1 MTKKLRVL
9 IVEDSEDDAELVL
22 RELRSG
28 GYEPLSERVDT
39 HKAMADALKRQ
50 MWDVITIDYSMPHF
64 NGLQALKLLRKSALD
79 IPCIIVSGK
88 IGEETAVALMKAGAN
103 DYVMKGNLKRLAS
116 AIEREVGDTE
126 VRRERKRAE
135 EALSIKDIIVTSSIN
150 AIALAD
156 LKGNLTYV
164 NPAFLEMWGYSRSEE
179 VLGEPSVNF
188 WQMQEKAE
196 AIIEALRSSGKWR
209 GELIARRKD
218 GSCFDVQLSGN
229 MVIDETGHP
238 IYMSGAFID
247 ITERKQAEDFL
258 LEAKEFS
265 GNLITSAR
273 DGISVLDNRG
283 VHIDVN
289 PALCEMTGF
298 LREELIGVGPP
309 HPYWPPEQYEEIDR
323 NFQKT
328 MAADFTDVELTFMR
342 KNGERFP
349 VIVSPSAVKD
359 KQGNVIS
366 YFATVKDV
374 TERKQAEEA
383 IKESEE
389 KFRNV
394 FDNSTIGKSI
404 TSIDGTVN
412 VNQAFADM
420 LGYTKEELSHI
431 KWQDV
436 SLPEEID
443 EINRKLES
451 LQAGREKFARF
462 VKRYVEKDGSIVWA
476 DVSTVL
482 QRDSDGKPLYY
493 ITAIQDITERKLSE
507 EKLVKSYESV
517 QKTLNDAINTMVK
530 IVEMRDPY
538 TSGHQRKVADLAI
551 AIAGEMKLED
561 TRIDQLRIAA
571 VIHDIG
577 KIYVPSDI
585 LSKPGRLSDIEFSLI
600 KAHAQN
606 GYDIVKGMDFPCNVA
621 KAVLQHHERLD
632 SSGYPNGLK
641 SEDTLLE
648 AKILAVADV
657 VEAMSSHRPYRQAL
671 GIDKALEEISRNKG
685 RLYDPDVVDAC
696 FKLFNSGKFEFKSV

>member
-1 MTKKLRVL
+1 MSKPLRVL

-39 HKAMADALKRQ
+39 HKAMADALKKKT
-50 MWDVITIDYSMPHF
+50 WDVIICDYSMPHF
-64 NGLQALKLLRKSALD
+64 NGLQALKLLLSSALD
-79 IPCIIVSGK
+79 IPCIIVSGT
-88 IGEETAVALMKAGAN
+88 IGEDTAVELMKAGAN
-103 DYVMKGNLKRLAS
+103 DYVMKKNLQRLAP
-116 AIEREVGDTE
+116 AIERELGDAE
-126 VRRERKRAE
+126 IRRERKRAE
-135 EALSIKDIIVTSSIN
+135 EMLRIKERAITSSIN

-164 NPAFLEMWGYSRSEE
+164 NPAFLEMWGFSKNEE
-179 VLGEPSVNF
+179 VLGEPSANF

-196 AIIEALRSSGKWR
+196 AIIETLRSSGKWR

-218 GSCFDVQLSGN
+218 GSCFDVQLLGN
-229 MVIDETGHP
+229 MIIDEKGNP

-247 ITERKQAEDFL
+247 ITERKRAEDLL

-309 HPYWPPEQYEEIDR
+309 HPYWPPEQYEQIDR

-349 VIVSPSAVKD
+349 VIVSPSVVKD
-359 KQGNVIS
+359 KHGNVIS
-366 YFATVKDV
+366 YFATVKDI

-443 EINRKLES
+443 EINRKLEP

-507 EKLVKSYESV
+507 
-517 QKTLNDAINTMVK
+517 
-530 IVEMRDPY
+530 
-538 TSGHQRKVADLAI
+538 
-551 AIAGEMKLED
+551 
-561 TRIDQLRIAA
+561 
-571 VIHDIG
+571 
-577 KIYVPSDI
+577 
-585 LSKPGRLSDIEFSLI
+585 
-600 KAHAQN
+600 
-606 GYDIVKGMDFPCNVA
+606 
-621 KAVLQHHERLD
+621 
-632 SSGYPNGLK
+632 
-641 SEDTLLE
+641 
-648 AKILAVADV
+648 
-657 VEAMSSHRPYRQAL
+657 
-671 GIDKALEEISRNKG
+671 
-685 RLYDPDVVDAC
+685 
-696 FKLFNSGKFEFKSV
+696 